1 MSEVWLTRTLQGF
14 APCDEEAL
22 TAIRRIKVGD
32 KVKCDIS
39 RPRNGSMHR
48 AYWAMCSLVAMNH
61 EQLETAEQV
70 HTVLK
75 LLTDCV
81 DIVAMRSTGEILK
94 VPKSISFGKM
104 TQNEFDT
111 FFRRAKDAVVEHLLP
126 GVGLKDLQDEIMRLV
141 A

>member
-14 APCDEEAL
+14 TPSDEEAL
-22 TAIRRIKVGD
+22 TALRRIKVGD
-32 KVKCDIS
+32 TVKCDIS

-61 EQLETAEQV
+61 EQLSTSEQV

-81 DIVAMRSTGEILK
+81 DIVAMRSTGEVLK
-94 VPKSISFGKM
+94 VPKSISFGSM
-104 TQNEFDT
+104 SQDEFDV
-111 FFRRAKDAVVEHLLP
+111 FFSRAKDAVVEHLLP
-126 GVGLKDLQDEIMRLV
+126 GVKLPDLQNEILRMV